1 MSFARGPAGVVR
13 LLDELQTETESLH
26 ADADE
31 EAIQLLGPVGVAD
44 YWRFLVRTYGFVAP
58 VERSILAAPW
68 IAEALDVRRFHK
80 NQLLQQ
86 DLLEFGMRADEI
98 DRLPQCTVP
107 MFDGAEEAL
116 GWAYVV
122 ERSTLGHTNLFR
134 HLALVIP
141 GDVAFTS
148 TYLKCYFGSVGEMW
162 RAFGNALDR
171 FSEPGQRRRVIESAK
186 TAFRAL
192 RTWRHHREDFERE
205 PPSEP
210 GLKSA

>member
-1 MSFARGPAGVVR
+1 MR

-26 ADADE
+26 AEADE
-31 EAIQLLGPVGVAD
+31 ESIQLLGPIGVAD
-44 YWRFLVRTYGFVAP
+44 YWRFLIRTYGFVGP
-58 VERSILAAPW
+58 VERSILAAPGVSDV
-68 IAEALDVRRFHK
+68 LDVRRFHK
-80 NQLLQQ
+80 NQLLRQ
-86 DLLEFGMRADEI
+86 DLLEFGMRAEEI

-107 MFDGAEEAL
+107 LFDSAAEAM

-162 RAFGNALDR
+162 RAFGHALDT
-171 FSEPGQRRRVIESAK
+171 FSAPNDARRVIESAK
-186 TAFRAL
+186 SAFRTL
-192 RTWRHHREDFERE
+192 RTWRHHHEDFERE

-210 GLKSA
+210 GLRSA

>member
-1 MSFARGPAGVVR
+1 MFAPIAGGVVR

-26 ADADE
+26 AEADE
-31 EAIQLLGPVGVAD
+31 EAIQLLGPVAVAD
-44 YWRFLVRTYGFVAP
+44 YWRFLIRTYGYVAP
-58 VERSILAAPW
+58 VERSILAAPGV
-68 IAEALDVRRFHK
+68 ANVLDVRRFHK

-86 DLLEFGMRADEI
+86 DLLEFGMRAEEI
-98 DRLPQCTVP
+98 DGLPQCTVP
-107 MFDGAEEAL
+107 VFDSAAEAL

-141 GDVAFTS
+141 GEVAFTS

-171 FSEPGQRRRVIESAK
+171 FSEPIESRRVIDAAK
-186 TAFRAL
+186 TAFRTL
-192 RTWRHHREDFERE
+192 RTWRHHQEDFERE